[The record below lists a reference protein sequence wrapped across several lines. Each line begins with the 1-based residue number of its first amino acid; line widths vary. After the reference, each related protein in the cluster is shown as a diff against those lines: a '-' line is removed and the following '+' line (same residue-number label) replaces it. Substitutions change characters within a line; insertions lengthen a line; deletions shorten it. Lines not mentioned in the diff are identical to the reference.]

1 MKISPESFIENEESC
16 LKYKSIFISGN
27 DENYIYSL
35 LNLLVSN
42 FTKNGYVKKNLNENK
57 DVLPDLFGASNK
69 HVFICNKYLG
79 NKEVEEIEI
88 GEDVFIFYEKT
99 SPKNKSIKQFFSNS
113 KKRVLLEC
121 YELDQ
126 NKKKII
132 LNSFIKKHSLS
143 VENNVYWFLLDL
155 LDNRFSLLNKE
166 LEKVLLLNNI
176 NDLAELTSALSPEK
190 SAEANKF
197 YFKINLNKETIVPFL
212 NSSINSLS
220 DFYSYF
226 SYFKTYSLLMF
237 ASKNVQELDNKI
249 PKYLF
254 REKEG
259 LLSLFRRLSENKKT
273 LLSSLIHKTERLV
286 RKNPGL
292 YKALFFRF
300 VLNYKKIIS

>member
-16 LKYKSIFISGN
+16 LKHKSIFISGN

-35 LNLLVSN
+35 LNILVSS
-42 FTKNGYVKKNLNENK
+42 FTKNGYVKKNLNEGN

-99 SPKNKSIKQFFSNS
+99 SPKNRSIKQFFSNS
-113 KKRVLLEC
+113 KNRVLLEC

-143 VENNVYWFLLDL
+143 VESNVYWVLLDL

-176 NDLAELTSALSPEK
+176 NDLSELTSALSPEK
-190 SAEANKF
+190 TTEANKF
-197 YFKINLNKETIVPFL
+197 YFKINLSKETIVPFL

-226 SYFKTYSLLMF
+226 SYFKAYSLLMLT
-237 ASKNVQELDNKI
+237 SKNVQELDNKI

-259 LLSLFRRLSENKKT
+259 LLSLFRRLNKNKKT
-273 LLSSLIHKTERLV
+273 LLSSLIQKAERLV

-292 YKALFFRF
+292 YKTLFFRF

>member
-16 LKYKSIFISGN
+16 VKYKSIFISGN
-27 DENYIYSL
+27 DENYIYAL
-35 LNLLVSN
+35 LTLIVSN
-42 FTKNGYVKKNLNENK
+42 FIKNGYVRKNLNEKK

-88 GEDVFIFYEKT
+88 GEDVFVFYEKT
-99 SPKNKSIKQFFSNS
+99 TPKNRSIKQFFSNS

-143 VENNVYWFLLDL
+143 IENNAYWFLLDL
-155 LDNRFSLLNKE
+155 LDNRFSILNKE
-166 LEKVLLLNNI
+166 LDKVLLLNNI
-176 NDLAELTSALSPEK
+176 NDIVGLTNALSPEK

-197 YFKINLNKETIVPFL
+197 YFKINFSKETIVPFL

-220 DFYSYF
+220 DFYSFF

-237 ASKNVQELDNKI
+237 ASKSVQELDNKI

-259 LLSLFRRLSENKKT
+259 LLSLFGRLSENKKT
-273 LLSSLIHKTERLV
+273 MLSSLIHKTERLV

-292 YKALFFRF
+292 YKSLFFRF